1 MLRTLTM
8 TAALAAAALAQSPL
22 TTTYAAGNGLGAGA
36 TIYFDVVVAVP
47 LTFTQFDINSSSAA
61 QTSGS
66 IDVRWCNGSYVGNDT
81 NAAAWTLGGSG
92 PAIAAGNSLPTP
104 VVITPFTLAPGNY
117 GMAIT
122 FNTLGMNYTNG
133 NGTAVPGSG
142 TNQTYATGELTLLA
156 GASAGGA
163 VGTAI
168 CCQPRVFN
176 GSVYYSVS
184 GSGTVAQRA
193 SYGVGC
199 YNK

>member
-47 LTFTQFDINSSSAA
+47 LTFTQFDINSSSTAS
-61 QTSGS
+61 TSGS

-92 PAIAAGNSLPTP
+92 PAIAAGN
-104 VVITPFTLAPGNY
+104 I
-117 GMAIT
+117 
-122 FNTLGMNYTNG
+122 NTLGMNYSNG